1 MARKSSKEAIL
12 DAAERVIRRQGM
24 AATTVEGVAAEAGV
38 SKGGLFYHF
47 SSKKDMLLQLL
58 ARYEEQFLAL
68 RKQIFESLPDEPNR
82 LLKATIIT
90 SIKHPAKTTSNLSN
104 VLSLLDDPDLRGKVS
119 EMKLRLYREITAGY
133 PRPERAALAMLAADG
148 LWVVDLFGNG
158 VVSEEL
164 EEKIIAELLHLIDIH
179 ARPGAE
185 PSVVANKEGA
195 QPCLT

>member
-47 SSKKDMLLQLL
+47 SSKKDMLLQLI
-58 ARYEEQFLAL
+58 ARYEEEFLAL
-68 RKQIFESLPDEPNR
+68 RKQIVESLPDEPNR
-82 LLKATIIT
+82 LLKETIIA

-104 VLSLLDDPDLRGKVS
+104 VLSLLDDLELRQKVS

-148 LWVVDLFGNG
+148 LWVLDLFGG
-158 VVSEEL
+158 GMVSEEL
-164 EEKIIAELLHLIDIH
+164 EEKIVGELLHLIDIH
-179 ARPGAE
+179 ARPDAE
-185 PSVVANKEGA
+185 PSVVADKEGA